1 MRGEEG
7 AKAAAGTTA
16 GPLADADDGALLSA
30 SARRDGQAFARLVAR
45 HYDIVHRVTWRITSG
60 HAETEDIVQDAFL
73 RLWNNPL
80 QVREAAALRAWLIRV
95 ASNLAIDRARR
106 KTPVDIENVPEPEA
120 DTPSALEQTIAAGSA
135 NEIDRAIATLPERQR
150 LALVLVHFEGQ
161 SNIEAAAAM
170 EVTIEA
176 IESLLARA
184 RRALKERLKHRW
196 QDILEDLGRLGR

>member
-30 SARRDGQAFARLVAR
+30 SARRDGAAFARLVAR

-60 HAETEDIVQDAFL
+60 HADTEDIVQDAFL
-73 RLWNNPL
+73 KLWNNPL
-80 QVREAAALRAWLIRV
+80 QVRDSGALRSWLIRV

-106 KTPVDIENVPEPEA
+106 KTPLDIDSLPEPEVDA
-120 DTPSALEQTIAAGSA
+120 PTALERTIAEGSA
-135 NEIDRAIATLPERQR
+135 NQIDRAIASLPDRQR

-161 SNIEAAAAM
+161 S
-170 EVTIEA
+170 
-176 IESLLARA
+176 
-184 RRALKERLKHRW
+184 
-196 QDILEDLGRLGR
+196 

>member
-7 AKAAAGTTA
+7 AKASAGTAAGS
-16 GPLADADDGALLSA
+16 LANADDEALLGA
-30 SARRDGQAFARLVAR
+30 SARRDSSAFARLLAR

-60 HAETEDIVQDAFL
+60 HADTEDIVQDAFL

-80 QVREAAALRAWLIRV
+80 QVREAGALRAWLIRV

-106 KTPVDIENVPEPEA
+106 KAAVDIEEIPEPEA
-120 DTPSALEQTIAAGSA
+120 DTPSALDRTIAAGSV
-135 NEIDRAIATLPERQR
+135 NEVDRAIAALPERQR
-150 LALVLVHFEGQ
+150 LALALVHFEGQ

-170 EVTIEA
+170 EVSVEA

-184 RRALKERLKHRW
+184 RRSLKERLKDRW
-196 QDILEDLGRLGR
+196 QGIIEDLGRLGR